1 MSLAMNVFKRSIEE
15 HILDYMPEEYSAAE
29 ITFKDIRKN
38 NVQKTGIMV
47 TVPDRIAVPVVYI
60 DGLYDEYIQGKDME
74 DIFKEIAEE
83 IERGYREAPA
93 YNGLNIK
100 DYRNNVYMCLV
111 NKRNNREMLSNIPH
125 RTVNDLAV
133 IYRINL
139 PEINGNKASAVVTYD
154 LMETLGY
161 ENTEQLEKQAA
172 IYMKE
177 NDPPVVKT
185 MREMLYE
192 IEPEL
197 AEMLPEDEE
206 MQMYVITNS
215 SKTNGAVSVLDK
227 ETMDRVAGLIGPEI
241 IILPS
246 SIHEVIAVS
255 GNDIKAR
262 DAAAMVKSINDT
274 QVEPEERLSDNI
286 YRYTKEKG
294 LEQVK
299 EREDRD
305 KDIDRDIDRDIDI

>member
-47 TVPDRIAVPVVYI
+47 TLPDRIAVPVVYI

-74 DIFKEIAEE
+74 AIFKEIAEE

-305 KDIDRDIDRDIDI
+305 KDIDRDIDI

>member
-47 TVPDRIAVPVVYI
+47 TLPDRIAVPVVYI

-305 KDIDRDIDRDIDI
+305 KDIDRDIDI

>member
-47 TVPDRIAVPVVYI
+47 TLPDRIAVPVVYI

-74 DIFKEIAEE
+74 AIFKEIAEE

-177 NDPPVVKT
+177 NNPPVVKT

-305 KDIDRDIDRDIDI
+305 KDIDRDIDI

>member
-1 MSLAMNVFKRSIEE
+1 MSLAMNIFKRSIEE

-47 TVPDRIAVPVVYI
+47 TLPDRIAVPVVYI

-286 YRYTKEKG
+286 YRYTKAKG

-305 KDIDRDIDRDIDI
+305 KDIDRDIDI

>member
-47 TVPDRIAVPVVYI
+47 TLPDRIAVPVVYI

-177 NDPPVVKT
+177 NNPPVVKT

-305 KDIDRDIDRDIDI
+305 KDIDRDIDI

>member
-1 MSLAMNVFKRSIEE
+1 MSLAMNIFKRSIEE

-47 TVPDRIAVPVVYI
+47 TLPDRIAVPVVYI

-305 KDIDRDIDRDIDI
+305 KDIDRDIDI

>member
-305 KDIDRDIDRDIDI
+305 KDIDRDIDI

>member
-1 MSLAMNVFKRSIEE
+1 MSLAMNIFKRSIEE

-47 TVPDRIAVPVVYI
+47 TLPDRIAVPVVYI

-305 KDIDRDIDRDIDI
+305 KDIDRDI

>member
-1 MSLAMNVFKRSIEE
+1 MSLAMNIFKRSIEE

-47 TVPDRIAVPVVYI
+47 TLPDRIAVPVVYI

-286 YRYTKEKG
+286 YKYTKEKG

-305 KDIDRDIDRDIDI
+305 KDIDRDIDI

>member
-47 TVPDRIAVPVVYI
+47 TLPDRIAVPVVYI

-74 DIFKEIAEE
+74 AIFKEIAEE

-139 PEINGNKASAVVTYD
+139 PEIKH
-154 LMETLGY
+154 
-161 ENTEQLEKQAA
+161 
-172 IYMKE
+172 
-177 NDPPVVKT
+177 
-185 MREMLYE
+185 
-192 IEPEL
+192 
-197 AEMLPEDEE
+197 LP
-206 MQMYVITNS
+206 
-215 SKTNGAVSVLDK
+215 
-227 ETMDRVAGLIGPEI
+227 
-241 IILPS
+241 
-246 SIHEVIAVS
+246 
-255 GNDIKAR
+255 
-262 DAAAMVKSINDT
+262 
-274 QVEPEERLSDNI
+274 
-286 YRYTKEKG
+286 
-294 LEQVK
+294 
-299 EREDRD
+299 
-305 KDIDRDIDRDIDI
+305 

>member
-1 MSLAMNVFKRSIEE
+1 MSLAMNIFKRSIEE

-305 KDIDRDIDRDIDI
+305 KDIDRDL

>member
-1 MSLAMNVFKRSIEE
+1 MSLAMNIFKRSIEE

-29 ITFKDIRKN
+29 VTFKDIRKN

-47 TVPDRIAVPVVYI
+47 TVPDKIAVPVVYI

-83 IERGYREAPA
+83 IERGYREAPD

-111 NKRNNREMLSNIPH
+111 NKRNNREMLSNVPH

-139 PEINGNKASAVVTYD
+139 PEINGYKASAVVTYN

-172 IYMKE
+172 LYMKE

-197 AEMLPEDEE
+197 AEMIPEDEE

-255 GNDIKAR
+255 GNDIKPR

-305 KDIDRDIDRDIDI
+305 KDIDRDIDI

>member
-47 TVPDRIAVPVVYI
+47 TLPDRIAVPVVYI

-227 ETMDRVAGLIGPEI
+227 ETMDRVAGLIGPEMI
-241 IILPS
+241 
-246 SIHEVIAVS
+246 
-255 GNDIKAR
+255 
-262 DAAAMVKSINDT
+262 
-274 QVEPEERLSDNI
+274 
-286 YRYTKEKG
+286 
-294 LEQVK
+294 
-299 EREDRD
+299 
-305 KDIDRDIDRDIDI
+305 